1 MTTINR
7 YNLEGM
13 TKKGVKMLFAALFF
27 TLHAS
32 LLTSCDDYLDTTNER
47 IVPAH
52 DELTS
57 LDALRATT
65 ANLYAQPW
73 YYFHKQRFISL
84 GDARANNLHN
94 SNSTLGE
101 VNAQGT
107 LNEEKQNAAILYSW
121 ASLYNVITQAA
132 YIINDY
138 APYCIKNNICTTE
151 EANACIGEARFMQAI
166 AYWYL
171 AMYWHDVPIVD
182 EPTTQSPTARANSF
196 EDVIQYAICDAEYA
210 AKWLPVSP
218 TAKGRVSKVSANAL
232 LSRLYI
238 TAGAWAKGNHYSAG
252 FKSRVLDT
260 YYKSDA
266 DYAATSSLAQFYYT
280 KAVAAARQAIADA
293 GQGGYGLMEDY
304 EEIFRPQNN
313 NCKEVLFAIQTV
325 ASSTSYGLG
334 NELQGMFCY
343 DRCINKN
350 YGMTYS
356 NWASYDAVLAYKL
369 RGGLKR
375 ARGNVMLSGMTYD
388 YLFHEQDTC
397 KNHNGGFHQGD
408 TWKVVRNSWDP
419 VPVKKQVVGGPT
431 GTDNIAIQGNSGF
444 CTPMLRMSE
453 VYLNLAE
460 ALMGLNGEETST
472 DADVLSNI
480 NAVRRRAYSAEIASD
495 TYATGDYT
503 TVNMDSLLIERRM
516 EFFVEGLF
524 WTDIVRRS
532 FMGDSHLKRM
542 VDYQNNR
549 LAELEDDPLMGCHR
563 LYKYSYKQDTD
574 LTKVGTL
581 TLSTNASDGSYVI
594 VQPSR
599 ECVHNV
605 PEGSYCHSQQL
616 GVSDNLWS
624 MIYPPTEVMQDANLQ
639 KAPVSY
645 DFINIIANKNQYRN
659 E

>member
-1 MTTINR
+1 MITINR
-7 YNLEGM
+7 NIFE
-13 TKKGVKMLFAALFF
+13 KAKGVRMQIIHLSFF
-27 TLHAS
+27 TITLSMMLA
-32 LLTSCDDYLDTTNER
+32 SCDSYLDTTNER

-52 DELTS
+52 EELTN
-57 LDALRATT
+57 LEALRATT

-107 LNEEKQNAAILYSW
+107 LNEEKQNASILYSW

-132 YIINDY
+132 YVINDY
-138 APYCIKNNICTTE
+138 APYCIANDICTEE

-182 EPTTQSPTARANSF
+182 EPTTQSPTARANNF
-196 EDVIQYAICDAEYA
+196 EDVIQYAICAAEYA
-210 AKWLPVSP
+210 AKWLPTSP
-218 TAKGRVSKVSANAL
+218 IAKGRVSKVSAHAL
-232 LSRLYI
+232 LSRLYL
-238 TAGAWAKGNHYSAG
+238 TAGAWAKGNHYSAD
-252 FKSRVLDT
+252 FKSRVLDG
-260 YYKSDA
+260 YYSGDA
-266 DYAATSSLAQFYYT
+266 DYAAASSLEKFYYT
-280 KAVAAARQAIADA
+280 KAVAAARQALADA
-293 GQGGYGLMEDY
+293 NTGGYGLMEDY

-356 NWASYDAVLAYKL
+356 NWASYDAVLAYQL

-375 ARGNVMLSGMTYD
+375 ARGNIMPAGMTYS

-397 KNHNGGFHQGD
+397 KNHYGRHQGD
-408 TWKVVRNSWDP
+408 PWTVVRNSWDA
-419 VPVKKQVVGGPT
+419 VPVKKQVVGGPM

-460 ALMGLNGEETST
+460 ALMGLSGEDTST

-480 NAVRRRAYSAEIASD
+480 NTVRQRAYSAERASG
-495 TYATGDYT
+495 TYGTDGTGDYT

-532 FMGDSHLKRM
+532 FMGNSHLKRM
-542 VDYQNNR
+542 LDYQNNR

-563 LYKYSYKQDTD
+563 LYKYSYKQNTD
-574 LTKVGTL
+574 MTKLGTP
-581 TLSTNASDGSYVI
+581 TLNTNASDGSYVI
-594 VQPSR
+594 IQPSR

-605 PEGSYCHSQQL
+605 PEGSYCHSQAL

-624 MIYPPTEVMQDANLQ
+624 MIYPPTETMQDPNLLQ
-639 KAPVSY
+639 APVSY
-645 DFINIIANKNQYRN
+645 DFSKMIANK
-659 E
+659 